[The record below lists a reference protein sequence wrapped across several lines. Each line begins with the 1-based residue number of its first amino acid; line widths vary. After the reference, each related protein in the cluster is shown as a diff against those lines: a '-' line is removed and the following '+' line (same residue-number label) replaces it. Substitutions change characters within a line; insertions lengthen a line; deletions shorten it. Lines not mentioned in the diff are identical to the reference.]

1 MTTNAQSL
9 PGMKNFYVLWLGQF
23 VSIFASRMTWF
34 ALTLWAWD
42 LAGSA
47 TALVL
52 VGVIGY
58 IPDLI
63 LSPFAGTLVD
73 RWNRKLVMGLSD
85 AGAAMS
91 TLLLLILSLT
101 GQLQLWHLYLV
112 SAIGGIF
119 GVFQYPAYAATVST
133 MVPKEQFARA
143 NSLRSAISSASG
155 IGAPLLAGA
164 LTVPLGLNGILIIDL
179 VTFFLA
185 LGTLLVISIPQPKTS
200 QEGQEGRGS
209 LWEETRQG
217 WRYIVSRPSL
227 KAIILLF
234 TFSNIAAA
242 FTYPLMAPMIL
253 AKTGDDAVVLGTVQS
268 AASFGFLAGSLLM
281 SAWPGP
287 KRRIFGVNMTFILE
301 GFLGAFIFGMG
312 WSMTPWVIGAF
323 FQSAA
328 NPIINSL
335 YIAVMQSKIPQDLQG
350 RFFGLEN
357 TLSVISFPIGQLI
370 GGLISDRVFETAMTT
385 DPAWQALLGSLVGS
399 DPGAGYG
406 LTIVI
411 GGILAIITGMA
422 GFAFA
427 SIRDIETIMPDQ
439 DVEHPENAVHVE

>member
-1 MTTNAQSL
+1 
-9 PGMKNFYVLWLGQF
+9 MKNFYVLWAGQF

-52 VGVIGY
+52 VGVIGR

-85 AGAAMS
+85 AGAAFS
-91 TLLLLILSLT
+91 TLLLLILSLS
-101 GQLQLWHLYLV
+101 GNLQLWHLYVV
-112 SAIGGIF
+112 SAIGGVF
-119 GVFQYPAYAATVST
+119 GVFQYPAYAATVTT
-133 MVPKEQFARA
+133 MVPKEQYSRA
-143 NSLRSAISSASG
+143 NSLRSAIGSASG

-164 LTVPLGLNGILIIDL
+164 LIVTLGLNGILVIDL
-179 VTFFLA
+179 VTFLFA
-185 LGTLLVISIPQPKTS
+185 LGTLLATRVPQPKATE
-200 QEGQEGRGS
+200 EGQQGRGS
-209 LWEETRQG
+209 IWAETRQG
-217 WRYIVSRPSL
+217 WRYILDRPSL

-253 AKTGDDAVVLGTVQS
+253 AKTGDDPVALGTVQS
-268 AASFGFLAGSLLM
+268 VSSFGFLAGSLLM
-281 SAWPGP
+281 SIWAGP
-287 KRRIFGVNMTFILE
+287 KRRIVGVNLAFILA
-301 GFLGAFIFGMG
+301 GLLGAMVFGLG
-312 WSMTPWVIGAF
+312 WSVSPWVIGAF
-323 FQSAA
+323 FQTSA

-357 TLSVISFPIGQLI
+357 TISVVSFPIGQVI
-370 GGLISDRVFETAMTT
+370 GGLLSDQLLEPAMTSDT
-385 DPAWQALLGSLVGS
+385 VLRDLLGGLLGT

-406 LTIVI
+406 LTIAI
-411 GGILAIITGMA
+411 GGVLSIITGVA
-422 GFAFA
+422 GFAIRR
-427 SIRDIETIMPDQ
+427 IRDIETLMPDT
-439 DVEHPENAVHVE
+439 DTET

>member
-1 MTTNAQSL
+1 
-9 PGMKNFYVLWLGQF
+9 MKNFYVLWAGQF

-52 VGVIGY
+52 VGVIGR

-85 AGAAMS
+85 AGAAFS
-91 TLLLLILSLT
+91 TLLLLILSLS
-101 GQLQLWHLYLV
+101 GNLQLWHLYVV
-112 SAIGGIF
+112 SAIGGVF
-119 GVFQYPAYAATVST
+119 GVFQYPAYAATVTT
-133 MVPKEQFARA
+133 MVPKEQYSRA
-143 NSLRSAISSASG
+143 NSLRSAIGSASG

-164 LTVPLGLNGILIIDL
+164 LIVTLGLNGILVIDM
-179 VTFFLA
+179 VTFVFA
-185 LGTLLVISIPQPKTS
+185 LGTLLATRVPQPRATK
-200 QEGQEGRGS
+200 EGQEGRGS
-209 LWEETRQG
+209 IWVETRQG
-217 WRYIVSRPSL
+217 WRYILNRPSL

-253 AKTGDDAVVLGTVQS
+253 AKTGDDPVALGTVQS
-268 AASFGFLAGSLLM
+268 VSSFGFMAGSLLM
-281 SAWPGP
+281 SIWPGP
-287 KRRIFGVNMTFILE
+287 KRRIFGVNFAFILA
-301 GFLGAFIFGMG
+301 GLLGAMVFGLG
-312 WSMTPWVIGAF
+312 WSMAPWVIGAV
-323 FQSAA
+323 FQTSA

-357 TLSVISFPIGQLI
+357 TISVVSYPIGQLI
-370 GGLISDRVFETAMTT
+370 GGLLSDQLLEPAMTSDT
-385 DPAWQALLGSLVGS
+385 VLRDLLGGLLGT

-411 GGILAIITGMA
+411 GGVLSIITGVT
-422 GFAFA
+422 GFAIRR
-427 SIRDIETIMPDQ
+427 IRDIEILMPDE
-439 DVEHPENAVHVE
+439 DANT

>member
-1 MTTNAQSL
+1 MQ
-9 PGMKNFYVLWLGQF
+9 NFYILWAGQF

-52 VGVIGY
+52 VGIIGR

-63 LSPFAGTLVD
+63 LSPFAGALVD
-73 RWNRKLVMGLSD
+73 RWNRKLLMGLSD
-85 AGAAMS
+85 AGAALS
-91 TLLLLILSLT
+91 TLLLLILSLS
-101 GQLQLWHLYLV
+101 GNLELWHLYIV

-119 GVFQYPAYAATVST
+119 GVFQYPAYAAAVST

-164 LTVPLGLNGILIIDL
+164 LIVPLGLNGILIIDL
-179 VTFFLA
+179 VTFVLA
-185 LGTLLVISIPQPKTS
+185 VGTLLITKVPQPKITRD
-200 QEGQEGRGS
+200 GQEGSGS
-209 LWEETRQG
+209 IWTETRQG
-217 WRYIVSRPSL
+217 WRYIINRPSL

-242 FTYPLMAPMIL
+242 FTYPLIAPMIL
-253 AKTGDDAVVLGTVQS
+253 AKTGDDSLVLGTVQS
-268 AASFGFLAGSLLM
+268 VSSFGFLAGSVLM
-281 SAWPGP
+281 SIWPGP
-287 KRRIFGVNMTFILE
+287 KRRISGVNLTFMISGL
-301 GFLGAFIFGMG
+301 LGAVILGMG
-312 WSMTPWVIGAF
+312 WSMAPWVVGAF
-323 FQSAA
+323 FLSAG
-328 NPIINSL
+328 NPVINSL

-357 TLSVISFPIGQLI
+357 TISVVSFPIGQLV
-370 GGLISDRVFETAMTT
+370 GGLLSDNVLEPAMTAGT
-385 DPAWQALLGSLVGS
+385 ALQSLLGGLVGTDS
-399 DPGAGYG
+399 GAGYG

-411 GGILAIITGMA
+411 GGLLSILTGVI
-422 GFAFA
+422 GF
-427 SIRDIETIMPDQ
+427 SVRGIREIEDIMPDQ
-439 DVEHPENAVHVE
+439 DSET